1 MPLVL
6 IWDYTM
12 AERMNMKEMM
22 SDTTISCMREMV
34 KDYLSEMQGRTTDTG
49 ALGVSTGFKPLDDLT
64 GGLENG
70 KVYVIGGRPEIGKE
84 EFMLSII
91 LNIIRETEL
100 PVLLFSTNRMKS
112 DYTKRLLSMH
122 CDIPT
127 THLSTG
133 QLEPREW
140 DRLNK
145 KVGTL
150 RDAPLFVHD
159 SMDLPQNEL
168 IETVRTSIREKG
180 VKIIF
185 IDCLQMIDFA
195 KEEMT
200 PSERMAK
207 VMYSLKLLAIMTNL
221 PIVAGS
227 MLNRSVEYR
236 EGLYGKLPL
245 LCDLA
250 NSCYIEELADVVMMV
265 HRPEYYRIYEDE
277 KGNNLRGVM
286 EIVVQK
292 NRLKPSDYFRLNYN
306 QKTGAVSM
314 KGDTTAS
321 SKQVSLEELEKNSEV
336 IEKLVKT
343 FDLVE
348 R

>member
-1 MPLVL
+1 
-6 IWDYTM
+6 M

-22 SDTTISCMREMV
+22 SDTAISCMREMV
-34 KDYLSEMQGRTTDTG
+34 KDYLSEMQGRTADTG
-49 ALGVSTGFKPLDDLT
+49 GLGFSTGFKPLDDLT

-91 LNIIRETEL
+91 LNIIKETEL

-227 MLNRSVEYR
+227 MLNRSLEYR
-236 EGLYGKLPL
+236 EGSYGKLPL

-265 HRPEYYRIYEDE
+265 HRPEYYRIYVDE

-286 EIVVQK
+286 EILVQK
-292 NRLKPSDYFRLNYN
+292 NRLKASGEFFLDYN

-314 KGDTTAS
+314 KGAAAS
-321 SKQVSLEELEKNSEV
+321 SKQVSLEELEKNSKV